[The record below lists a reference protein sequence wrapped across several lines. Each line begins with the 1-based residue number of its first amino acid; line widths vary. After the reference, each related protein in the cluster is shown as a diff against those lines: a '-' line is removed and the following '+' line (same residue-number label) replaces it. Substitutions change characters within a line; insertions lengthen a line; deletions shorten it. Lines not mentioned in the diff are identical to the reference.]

1 MWDTYLGI
9 PLKVFQKIHIR
20 LTLVVTFGA
29 ALSSVLVYGILLG
42 ALFLGFGSQ
51 DRAELDT
58 RLLSYGAIWQ
68 YGGTEAVLDQASAN
82 MEKHGGRP
90 FLLTLSDPEG
100 GMVGALIPGAWGKFD
115 LMNPEL
121 KLLSPGSYVVLRN
134 ERVHYALLVTG
145 VTLDDGSL
153 LLVGV
158 STENRQFLVRMYQK
172 YYPWAI
178 VIIVLAGIIVG
189 IISSRRLLKPI
200 DDLNEEIDRTIV
212 TGELSRRLKGLGTGD
227 SFDILISR
235 YNRLLDRV
243 ELLISGMRDTLDAV
257 AHDLRTPLTRLR
269 GHAEMALSIGNTVEY
284 EEALAVVVEQTD
296 QAVELLSAIMD
307 IAEAEQG
314 MLHLNIAP
322 CNLSAL
328 AAEVCEMYGFIADEK
343 AIRIH
348 FEAPET
354 LKLMGDP
361 VRLRQIFGNLL
372 DNAVK
377 YSPRESRIDMFCGE
391 EGDDCRIE
399 VIDNGPGVPEGDKS
413 RVFDRFYRGD
423 RSRAS
428 RGLGLG
434 LSMVKAL
441 VEAHHGSVTVV
452 NVRGR
457 GACFRVILP
466 RRVDISVL

>member
-1 MWDTYLGI
+1 
-9 PLKVFQKIHIR
+9 
-20 LTLVVTFGA
+20 
-29 ALSSVLVYGILLG
+29 
-42 ALFLGFGSQ
+42 
-51 DRAELDT
+51 
-58 RLLSYGAIWQ
+58 
-68 YGGTEAVLDQASAN
+68 
-82 MEKHGGRP
+82 MEEHGGRP
-90 FLLTLSDPEG
+90 FLLTLSGPEG
-100 GMVGALIPGAWGKFD
+100 EMLGALIPGAWGNFE
-115 LMNPEL
+115 LMDVEL
-121 KLLSPGSYVVLRN
+121 GQLSPGTYATLRS
-134 ERVHYALLVTG
+134 EGMQYALLVTG
-145 VTLDDGSL
+145 TVLDDGSR

-158 STENRQFLVRMYQK
+158 STENRQFLVRMYQR
-172 YYPWAI
+172 YYPWTIAA
-178 VIIVLAGIIVG
+178 IVLAGLIVG
-189 IISSRRLLKPI
+189 IFSSRRLLMPI
-200 DDLNEEIDRTIV
+200 GELNEEIDRIIV
-212 TGELSRRLKGLGTGD
+212 TGELGRRLDSPGTGD

-269 GHAEMALSIGNTVEY
+269 GHAEMALRKNNPDEY

-296 QAVELLSAIMD
+296 QAVALLSAIMD

-314 MLHLNIAP
+314 MLHFDIVP

-343 AIRIH
+343 GISIS

-361 VRLRQIFGNLL
+361 TRLRQIFGNLV

-377 YSPRESRIDMFCGE
+377 YSPGESKIDVLCGE
-391 EGDDCRIE
+391 DGDDCWFE
-399 VIDNGPGVPEGDKS
+399 VIDEGPGVADGEKH
-413 RVFDRFYRGD
+413 RVFERFYRGD

-441 VEAHHGSVTVV
+441 VEAHGGSVFLADV
-452 NVRGR
+452 NKR
-457 GACFRVILP
+457 GACFKVVLP
-466 RRVDISVL
+466 KNANLSV

>member
-1 MWDTYLGI
+1 LGI
-9 PLKVFQKIHIR
+9 PIRFFRKIHVR
-20 LTLVVTFGA
+20 LTLVVTLGA

-42 ALFLGFGSQ
+42 ALFIGFGGQ

-58 RLLSYGAIWQ
+58 RLLSYWAAWQ
-68 YGGTEAVLDQASAN
+68 YGGTEAVFNQASAD
-82 MEKHGGRP
+82 MKRHGGRP
-90 FLLTLSDPEG
+90 FLLTLNGPEG
-100 GMVGALIPGAWGKFD
+100 EMLGALIPGAWEKFD
-115 LMNPEL
+115 LMDPGL
-121 KLLSPGSYVVLRN
+121 ILLSPGSYAILRD
-134 ERVHYALLVTG
+134 EEMHYALLTTG

-158 STENRQFLVRMYQK
+158 STENRQFLVRMYQR

-178 VIIVLAGIIVG
+178 VAIILAGLIVG
-189 IISSRRLLKPI
+189 IISSRRLLMPI
-200 DDLNEEIDRTIV
+200 GELNEEIDRIIV
-212 TGELSRRLKGLGTGD
+212 TGELSRRLDSLGTGD

-269 GHAEMALSIGNTVEY
+269 GHAEMALRKGNTAEY

-296 QAVELLSAIMD
+296 QAVALLSAIMD

-314 MLHLNIAP
+314 MLHFDIVP
-322 CNLSAL
+322 CNLGVL
-328 AAEVCEMYGFIADEK
+328 ADEVCEMYEFIADEK
-343 AIRIH
+343 AISIH
-348 FEAPET
+348 LET
-354 LKLMGDP
+354 SESLKLMGDP
-361 VRLRQIFGNLL
+361 VRLRQIFGNLV

-377 YSPRESRIDMFCGE
+377 YAPRGSRIDVLCGRE
-391 EGDDCRIE
+391 DGNCQIE
-399 VIDNGPGVPEGDKS
+399 VIDDGPGVPNSEKN
-413 RVFDRFYRGD
+413 RVFERFYRGD

-441 VEAHHGSVTVV
+441 TEAHYGSVSVA

-457 GACFRVILP
+457 GACFKVSLP
-466 RRVDISVL
+466 ERLDISI